1 MRFSVRTLVN
11 LACQELEV
19 CAKYALNL
27 IVLLLRGS
35 VMISNAKRDISDIN
49 QLLRDCAVTLQSVA
63 NYRLPAA
70 MDKRLLWLAENKEQ
84 LNDAERQELLALSE
98 FAEQRTLEKVQ
109 SQAILQR
116 ITAAIPD
123 ALPS

>member
-1 MRFSVRTLVN
+1 
-11 LACQELEV
+11 
-19 CAKYALNL
+19 
-27 IVLLLRGS
+27 
-35 VMISNAKRDISDIN
+35 MISNAKRDRSDLN
-49 QLLRDCAVTLQSVA
+49 QWLRDGAATLPSVA
-63 NYRLPAA
+63 TYRLPAA
-70 MDKRLLWLAENKEQ
+70 MDKRLVWLAENKEQ

-123 ALPS
+123 ALSS